1 MKRNLLIIAILGMLF
16 SCGKAPVDYVN
27 PLIGTA
33 RENYGGLAPFVARP
47 YGMTKFTPQT
57 HDNAVCM
64 GPYVHEDTV
73 LIGFLASH
81 QPMVECMG
89 DYGSVSLMPQCG
101 GEVRVKNEGRG
112 MRMDKASEKSR
123 AYGYSVSLTDD
134 GGNKVDAS
142 MSAMSRAGIMSFAFP
157 EDIAPRIIVQGLHLP
172 AEFENFLND
181 INARR
186 AILEGWIRVD
196 AEKGE
201 ITGYNPD
208 RQSHMW
214 GPELEGFKGWFV
226 IRFDRPITSW
236 GCWDDENTYSGLGE
250 LKSKVRNGAW
260 VDFAPGTGTVRA
272 QIGTSFIGEKEA
284 REAIGEELH
293 GWNLRRLERQVRRSW
308 ASRLRKLTVDGVDDD
323 QKTIFY
329 TAVFHA
335 YHLPRELGED
345 GRYYSAY
352 DDEVHE
358 GVSFTDFATWD
369 TFRAL
374 HPLMTMLEPELTAS
388 WIRALIDIY
397 EQGGWLPKWPNPSYT
412 NVMIGTHADAI
423 ISDAYM
429 KGIRDYDTVKA
440 FEAMMKD
447 ATVPPDNDTIHR
459 WIDRENTRDYEA
471 RAGLTYYLSKGYIPC
486 DKTSESVSRCVEFC
500 VDDWA
505 IAQVARDMGRTDIY
519 DTLISHSH
527 NWKNHYQ
534 KEIGYLAPRL
544 SDGSWFH
551 ADSTSLMTYTGNMYF
566 PHEGFTEANPRCYMF
581 GAMHDVPEMVELFGR
596 EWFIKKLDETY
607 DQHYYSHD
615 NEPSHHYDYL
625 YNFVGMPWK
634 TQEKVRMDIEN
645 AYANKPS
652 GMVGND
658 DCGQMSA
665 WYLLSSMGIYP
676 MTPASNRMELGAPQ
690 LPRIRMKLRGHTL
703 TMTAEGLSE
712 KNKYVKEGFIDGRR
726 ITRPYITWDEF
737 ISARN
742 LRFVMTDAP
751 CDSWAEK

>member
-1 MKRNLLIIAILGMLF
+1 MRHNLLIAAVLATLC

-64 GPYVHEDTV
+64 GPYCYEDSV
-73 LIGFLASH
+73 MIGFLASH

-101 GEVRVKNEGRG
+101 GELRVNNEGRG
-112 MRMDKASEKSR
+112 MKIDKDSEISR
-123 AYGYSVSLTDD
+123 AYGYSVTLEDD
-134 GGNKVDAS
+134 GGGRVDVS
-142 MSAMSRAGIMSFAFP
+142 MSALSRAGIMSFDFP
-157 EDIAPRIIVQGLHLP
+157 RDVSPRIIVQGLHLP
-172 AEFENFLND
+172 SEFENFLND

-186 AILEGWIRVD
+186 ALLEGWIKVD
-196 AEKGE
+196 AGKGE
-201 ITGYNPD
+201 IVGYNPD

-236 GCWDDENTYSGLGE
+236 GCWDDQNTYSGRAE

-260 VDFAPGTGTVRA
+260 VEFAPGAGTVRA
-272 QIGTSFIGEKEA
+272 QIGTSFIGEEQA
-284 REAIGEELH
+284 RQAISEELH
-293 GWNLRRLERQVRRSW
+293 GWDLRRLERQVRRGW
-308 ASRLRKLTVDGVDDD
+308 ASKLKKLRVEGVDDD
-323 QKTIFY
+323 QKAIFY

-374 HPLMTMLEPELTAS
+374 HPLMTMLEPELTSS

-429 KGIRDYDTVKA
+429 KGIRDYDTDKA

-447 ATVPPDNDTIHR
+447 ATVPPDNDTSRR
-459 WIDRENTRDYEA
+459 WADRENTRDYEA
-471 RAGLTYYLSKGYIPC
+471 RGGLTYYLSNGYIPC
-486 DKTSESVSRCVEFC
+486 DKTAESVSRCVEFC

-505 IAQVARDMGRTDIY
+505 IAQVARDKGRLDIY
-519 DTLISHSH
+519 DTLVSHSH
-527 NWKNHYQ
+527 NWQNHYQ
-534 KEIGYLAPRL
+534 EELGYLAPRL
-544 SDGSWFH
+544 SDGRWLHS
-551 ADSTSLMTYTGNMYF
+551 DSTSLMTFTGNIF
-566 PHEGFTEANPRCYMF
+566 LPHEGFTESNPRGYLF
-581 GAMHDVPEMVELFGR
+581 GAMHDVPAMVEFFGR
-596 EWFIKKLDETY
+596 DRFIKKLDEVY
-607 DQHYYSHD
+607 DQNYYCHD
-615 NEPSHHYDYL
+615 NEPCHHYDYL

-634 TQEKVRMDIEN
+634 TQEKVRLDIQN

-665 WYLLSSMGIYP
+665 WYLLSGMGVYP
-676 MTPASNRMELGAPQ
+676 MTPASNRLELGAPQ
-690 LPRIRMKLRGHTL
+690 LPKIKMRLRGHTL

-712 KNKYVKEGFIDGRR
+712 ENKYVKEAYIDGRR
-726 ITRPYITWDEF
+726 ITKPYLDWDEF
-737 ISARN
+737 VSARS
-742 LRFVMTDAP
+742 LRFVMSAGP
-751 CDSWAEK
+751 CDSWSEN